1 LHSDPSPVH
10 ARDSLMKPLL
20 RTIGTAVLAAAL
32 LNASAGLCFC
42 HRGPA
47 AAGAEAASESSAC
60 CHGPQA
66 PAGTTVGTPASCCH
80 IESAESSAAP
90 VAAVQV
96 APPAA
101 VFTPV
106 AHAVCAADLLPTV
119 AASLASSSP
128 PIFAL
133 RI

>member
-1 LHSDPSPVH
+1 
-10 ARDSLMKPLL
+10 MKPLL
-20 RTIGTAVLAAAL
+20 RTLGVAVLAAAL

-42 HRGPA
+42 HRGPVA
-47 AAGAEAASESSAC
+47 PGAGEASGGC
-60 CHGPQA
+60 CHGPDA
-66 PAGTTVGTPASCCH
+66 SGKTVVKAASSCCQ
-80 IESAESSAAP
+80 IESAESAATP
-90 VAAVQV
+90 AAAVQV

-106 AHAVCAADLLPTV
+106 ALAVCIADSLPVV
-119 AASLASSSP
+119 AAALASSSP

>member
-1 LHSDPSPVH
+1 
-10 ARDSLMKPLL
+10 MKPLL
-20 RTIGTAVLAAAL
+20 RILGVAVLAAAL

-47 AAGAEAASESSAC
+47 APGADAQSAAC

-66 PAGTTVGTPASCCH
+66 PAVTTIDAPASCCH
-80 IESAESSAAP
+80 IESADSAATP
-90 VAAVQV
+90 VAAVQL

-106 AHAVCAADLLPTV
+106 AVEV
-119 AASLASSSP
+119 SLADSLPLVASALHSPSP

>member
-1 LHSDPSPVH
+1 
-10 ARDSLMKPLL
+10 M
-20 RTIGTAVLAAAL
+20 AVLAAAL

-47 AAGAEAASESSAC
+47 APGADAQSAAC

-66 PAGTTVGTPASCCH
+66 SAGAAVDAPASCCH
-80 IESAESSAAP
+80 IESADPAATP
-90 VAAVQV
+90 AAAVQI

-106 AHAVCAADLLPTV
+106 TV
-119 AASLASSSP
+119 TDSLADSLPLVATALHSASP
-128 PIFAL
+128 PVFAL